1 MFPKDQIADAVPLA
15 AAGARGD
22 GELHISQVKSGGA
35 ALHSARDAKILH
47 TMTRVLYS
55 AARGARGARRAE
67 VRRSHWHRVPS
78 QGLDLELH
86 EIACKQN
93 GERDKC
99 REQSEKA
106 AEKERKRKKKKD
118 LCGGGEEA
126 LQWRRAAALLR
137 RRRSGRAWARRCRR
151 REPRQTTASAWRRS
165 TRSRCRAWQW
175 RAAAWTC

>member
-22 GELHISQVKSGGA
+22 GKLHISQVKSGGA

-55 AARGARGARRAE
+55 AARARGARRAE
-67 VRRSHWHRVPS
+67 VRRSHRRVPS

-106 AEKERKRKKKKD
+106 AEKERKRKKKKMSIRR
-118 LCGGGEEA
+118 EEA
-126 LQWRRAAALLR
+126 L
-137 RRRSGRAWARRCRR
+137 
-151 REPRQTTASAWRRS
+151 
-165 TRSRCRAWQW
+165 
-175 RAAAWTC
+175 